1 MKNRGK
7 TPLILAVSGVK
18 NSGKTHLIT
27 RLIPVLE
34 NYGLKTATMKHTG
47 HHFDV
52 PGTDTD
58 QHMKAGAYGTAV
70 FSDDAFM
77 VVKKQKEIR
86 PKQLMEYFP
95 EADLILLEGFK
106 SSDYPKFEVIRKEN
120 SRERVCAKQNLLGIV
135 TDLRKDEI
143 SGDVEGIPLFDL
155 NDEERLAAFIMGLME
170 IFG

>member
-1 MKNRGK
+1 M
-7 TPLILAVSGVK
+7 ILAVSGVK

-27 RLIPVLE
+27 RLLPILEEHGFKVATIKHTSHSFDVLE
-34 NYGLKTATMKHTG
+34 
-47 HHFDV
+47 
-52 PGTDTD
+52 TDTGK
-58 QHMKAGAYGTAV
+58 HMGAGAYATAV
-70 FSDDAFM
+70 FSDNEFM

-86 PKQLMEYFP
+86 PEQLMEYFP

-170 IFG
+170 VFG